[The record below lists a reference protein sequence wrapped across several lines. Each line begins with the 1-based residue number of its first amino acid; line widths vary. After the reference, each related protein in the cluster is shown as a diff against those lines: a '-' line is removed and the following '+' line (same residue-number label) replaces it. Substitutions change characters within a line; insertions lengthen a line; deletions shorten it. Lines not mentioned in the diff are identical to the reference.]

1 MNEKIRLCTLAP
13 WHPTGN
19 HDVFVGFTK
28 AFRLL
33 GYHTDAILGHVTYRD
48 WCEFYKISGITSGL
62 PAYNFTQEDIVKS
75 ASLNCVI
82 KSMGFSPDVMVIIDG
97 TSIHKDAWMWWRRL
111 GIPTFVIST
120 ECPYQDNFVTHA
132 AEIATYTFVNELITH
147 ERTGL
152 EYLPMGY
159 DSEAH
164 HPMIVGSSFRHD
176 VVFVGSGFP
185 ERVKVMSAVD
195 WEGIDLQFYGQYNIP
210 DDSKLAPYYTSAM
223 IPNAQTAILYN
234 GAKICLNLNRTSIDK
249 VGSARIVES
258 KSLSPRAY
266 EIAACGGFMISEY
279 RYEIHNTFGDLVPT
293 FTDPRELNELIHYWL
308 PRDKERREIG
318 DELAKIAKKHS
329 YINRAKIVM
338 KRIRELL

>member
-1 MNEKIRLCTLAP
+1 MNNKIKLAVLSP
-13 WHPTGN
+13 SAPTGS
-19 HDVFVGFTK
+19 HDCFTGFTR

-48 WCEFYKISGITSGL
+48 WNEFFRLTGISRGL
-62 PAYNFTQEDIVKS
+62 INYTYTQEDIIKS

-82 KSMGFSPDVMVIIDG
+82 KTMEFAPDVLIIIDG
-97 TSIHKDAWMWWRRL
+97 TGIHRDAWMWWRRL
-111 GIPTFVIST
+111 GVPTFVIGT
-120 ECPYQDNFVTHA
+120 ESPYFDNYVTHI
-132 AEIATYTFVNELITH
+132 AELATHTFVNELITH

-159 DSEAH
+159 DSEIH
-164 HPMIVGSSFRHD
+164 HRMIVNSSWRHD

-185 ERVKVMSAVD
+185 ERIEIMNSVD
-195 WEGIDLQFYGQYNIP
+195 WSGIDLQFYGQYMIP
-210 DDSKLAPYYTSAM
+210 EDSKLAPYYKSAM
-223 IPNAQTAILYN
+223 IPNAETSLLYN
-234 GAKICLNLNRTSIDK
+234 GAKICLNLNRTSIDRD
-249 VGSARIVES
+249 GNIRVEEA

-279 RYEIHNTFGDLVPT
+279 RYEIHNVFGDLVPT
-293 FTDPRELNELIHYWL
+293 FTDPAELDELIRYWL

-318 DELAKIAKKHS
+318 DELVKISKKHS
-329 YINRAKIVM
+329 YINRAKIVV